1 MGLAARDGVMETC
14 MRFKGLILGV
24 ILIVGSVYVSDHGGA
39 PIGFESRPMVD
50 WDVVASNFQV
60 LSARV
65 HAEWIRL
72 MAG

>member
-1 MGLAARDGVMETC
+1 
-14 MRFKGLILGV
+14 MRFKGIVLGA

-39 PIGFESRPMVD
+39 PIGFESRPMVN
-50 WDVVASNFQV
+50 WDVVASNFHV

-65 HAEWIRL
+65 HDEWIRL